1 MTEID
6 VKVMAGYACKA
17 VVLLLA
23 AQFGSLFADNILELR
38 RLDALHHRA
47 EGEVERLR
55 RENHALAHEA
65 HALQHDPFYVEL
77 TMRRKL
83 RWVNIV
89 EQRSSTGG
97 GVLLCRSMPSHARCG
112 REDMNEQCVFCEAGR
127 SSGGY

>member
-1 MTEID
+1 MTETD

-17 VVLLLA
+17 AVLLLA

-38 RLDALHHRA
+38 RLDALHRRA
-47 EGEVERLR
+47 EGEVKRLR
-55 RENHALAHEA
+55 RENHALAQQA

-83 RWVNIV
+83 RWVNMA
-89 EQRSSTGG
+89 ERRSSMGG
-97 GVLLCRSMPSHARCG
+97 GVLLCQSLPPHARCG
-112 REDMNEQCVFCEAGR
+112 REEMNEQCVFAGEGR